1 MVAARQAVERAA
13 LDQLLEHA
21 AVALL
26 RVDAP
31 AQLEQR
37 RERPVARARL
47 EDRLDRVAAD
57 ALHRA
62 EAEPDDLAAVR
73 VGAAA

>member
-1 MVAARQAVERAA
+1 MAARQPVERAA

-37 RERPVARARL
+37 RERPVGRARL
-47 EDRLDRVAAD
+47 EDRLDGVRAD

-62 EAEPDDLAAVR
+62 EAEPDDLAALR
-73 VGAAA
+73 ASSA